1 MITEQITYKTEEVET
16 AAGVAYKTEE
26 VPKVQTDPI
35 NRITT
40 FLFYGKDAPE
50 AAKQFR
56 INSEIQGFLSA
67 KKTVLRLLRGERG
80 R

>member
-1 MITEQITYKTEEVET
+1 MTNQITYKTEDVET
-16 AAGVAYKTEE
+16 ASGVAHKTEE
-26 VPKVQTDPI
+26 IPKVQTDPV

-40 FLFYGKDAPE
+40 FIFYGLDAPE

-56 INSEIQGFLSA
+56 INPEIQGFLSA